1 MVHSNKNNTI
11 PQDIDTFQSPQ
22 NMTDPFRFMFCDSMG
37 TGQSTLLDLLLKD
50 SKAVFT
56 DQNSVIRSETDSH
69 KALHYFATK
78 KRQFIAAYIPDHI
91 QYTDHIVATASLT
104 DAAVIVIDASQGILT
119 ASRRHS
125 YMVSLFG
132 IRQIVLV
139 VNNMDLVDYAQS
151 RFDNIVAEYSEFAG
165 QLSFDAIHFV
175 PISLLNGDNV
185 LATQTAASGNDTLNT
200 NMPWYPG
207 STLIEQFETIPA
219 HSNAK
224 DPSFRLPVQ
233 SVNKSSP
240 EFFTFSGSI
249 VSGSISQGM
258 AVVASLS
265 GRSTKVKQIVGS
277 SGEVPSAKSGQAVT
291 LFMEDDI
298 DIGPGDIIALE
309 DSKPDVADQFAAH
322 IIWMNSDAMLPE
334 RTYVIRF
341 NNTDTT
347 ARITDLVH
355 KVDTNTLDKLAAK
368 KLNLNEVGYCKLA
381 LDKAVAF
388 DAYNDN
394 RQTGAFLLVDQYSNA
409 TVGAGM
415 IDFALRRASNIGWHT
430 MKIDKLV
437 RAAVNNQKP
446 CVVWFTGFSGSGKS
460 SIADHLEQK
469 LHEAGK
475 RTYLLDGDN
484 IRFGLNKDLG
494 FTDHDRVE
502 NIRRVA
508 EVAKLLVDAGLIVLA
523 SFISPFRSERQM
535 ARELFSDGEFVEV
548 YVNTPLAICEQRDP
562 KGLYKKA
569 RAGELKNF
577 TGIDSDYEPPEQPEV
592 VLKSGEFDADTLADE
607 LVEYLVSKGNRSAY
621 S

>member
-37 TGQSTLLDLLLKD
+37 TGQSTLLDLLLKG

-56 DQNSVIRSETDSH
+56 DQNSVIRSEIDSH

-139 VNNMDLVDYAQS
+139 VNKMDLVDYAQN
-151 RFDNIVAEYSEFAG
+151 RFDEIVSQFTEFAV

-200 NMPWYPG
+200 NMPWYSG
-207 STLIEQFETIPA
+207 STLIEQLETIPS
-219 HSNAK
+219 HSNVK
-224 DPSFRLPVQ
+224 DPRFRLPVQ
-233 SVNKSSP
+233 SVNRPSP
-240 EFFTFSGSI
+240 EFFGFNGRI
-249 VSGSISQGM
+249 VSGNINQGM
-258 AVVASLS
+258 AVIAGLS
-265 GRSTKVKQIVGS
+265 GRSTKVKKIVGA
-277 SGEVPSAKSGQAVT
+277 SGEMPSAKSGQAVT

-298 DIGPGDIIALE
+298 DMGPGDIIAME

-322 IIWMNSDAMLPE
+322 IIWMNSNAMLPE
-334 RTYVIRF
+334 RTYLIRF
-341 NNTDTT
+341 FNSDTT

-355 KVDTNTLDKLAAK
+355 RVDTNTLNKLAAK
-368 KLNLNEVGYCKLA
+368 KLGLNEVGYCKLA

-388 DAYNDN
+388 DAYKDN
-394 RQTGAFLLVDQYSNA
+394 RQTGAFVLIDQYSDA

-415 IDFALRRASNIGWHT
+415 IEFALRRASNIGWHT

-607 LVEYLVSKGNRSAY
+607 LVEYLVSKGNHSAY